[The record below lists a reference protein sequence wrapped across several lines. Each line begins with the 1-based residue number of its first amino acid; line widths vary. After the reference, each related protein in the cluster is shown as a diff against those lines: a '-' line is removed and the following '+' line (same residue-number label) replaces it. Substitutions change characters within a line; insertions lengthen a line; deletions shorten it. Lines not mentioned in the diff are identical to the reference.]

1 MPENH
6 LRRLLRGMPPFL
18 ALLRSIEARLLED
31 WPWERPILDLGCGDG
46 YFTSAVFDQ
55 PVEMGVDPSAAAL
68 SDARRRG
75 IHRLLVQ
82 ASGTALPCAD
92 GAFAAVLA
100 NCVIEH
106 IPDVEGV
113 LAEVARVLRPGGT
126 FVTTVPTDR
135 FTGAL
140 LGTRLFG
147 ARYGRWWN
155 HRSVHYHLD
164 SPRVWRERLQR
175 VGLRIIREERY
186 LSSQT
191 VVIFELFHYLS
202 VHTLLLK
209 PLIKRRVL
217 WPDGPGVRLTER
229 IMQAHYLRDA
239 PLDGVN
245 LLLICRKG
253 LREGAASDRREF
265 ASCT

>member
-18 ALLRSIEARLLED
+18 ALLRSIEARLLD
-31 WPWERPILDLGCGDG
+31 GWPWERPILDLGCGDG
-46 YFTSAVFDQ
+46 YFTSTVFDR
-55 PVEMGVDPSAAAL
+55 PVEMGVDPSSTAL

-75 IHRLLVQ
+75 IHRLLAQ

-92 GAFAAVLA
+92 GAFATVLA

-106 IPDVEGV
+106 IPDVDGTLTEI
-113 LAEVARVLRPGGT
+113 ARVLRPGGT

-147 ARYGRWWN
+147 ERYGRWWN
-155 HRSVHYHLD
+155 RRSVHYHLD
-164 SPRVWRERLQR
+164 APRVWRERLHR
-175 VGLRIIREERY
+175 AGLRVVREERY
-186 LSSQT
+186 FSPQT
-191 VVIFELFHYLS
+191 VVVFELFHYLS

-209 PLIKRRVL
+209 PLIRRRVL

-229 IMQAHYLRDA
+229 ILYAHYLRDA
-239 PLDGVN
+239 PQDGVN
-245 LLLICRKG
+245 LLLVCRKDAEERTT
-253 LREGAASDRREF
+253 LERRESTF
-265 ASCT
+265 